1 MRNRTALRWL
11 LGAVLLSGM
20 ACGGAGKP
28 VKVSGRVTLDGQP
41 LAGATVV
48 FNPADGKGT
57 IAAGRTDADGEFR
70 LTTFGTDDG
79 ALPGDYK
86 ITVDVDK
93 PQDLPGGVGNPM
105 LMSEKD
111 KAAFFKR
118 PSPKEREAEEKK
130 KKPDSV
136 VPRVYQDITKT
147 PLKQRVPSDGKVEI
161 NLQRNAK

>member
-1 MRNRTALRWL
+1 MRKRTGLRWL

-20 ACGGAGKP
+20 ACDGAGKT

-48 FNPADGKGT
+48 FNPADGQGNS
-57 IAAGRTDADGEFR
+57 AAGRTDADGEFR

-86 ITVDVDK
+86 ITVNVDK
-93 PQDLPGGVGNPM
+93 AVDLPGGVGNPM
-105 LMSEKD
+105 EMSEKD
-111 KAAFFKR
+111 KAAFFSR
-118 PSPKEREAEEKK
+118 PSPKSREEELKT

-136 VPRVYQDITKT
+136 VPKVYQDITKT

-161 NLQRNAK
+161 NLQSNAK